1 MFCGKCGRELE
12 DDCTFCPMC
21 GAKVNNE
28 IVEETSKKDVI
39 QNNITE
45 NNNTS
50 ATVTKNIVR
59 KNGDNKKE
67 IIVLA
72 IIIIIVILLVV
83 SLIIIFMNLSKQS
96 TSNNETDATVQSAEN
111 IEPNQ
116 ENILITYDDGSITQD
131 RFLVY
136 YKMFY
141 DYLKS
146 YGYTDEEI
154 VDEIV
159 LKTIADDMILNEAIK
174 NNIELSKEEIDEI
187 ENTFKDEEYI
197 DYIKNELEINVDDFK
212 EVYYNDYKIQSYLEV
227 LSEEA
232 TDDEIEEYIKSKY
245 TDSESID
252 MTEYETSHI
261 LITDFD
267 TAQDVLERAKNGEDF
282 ANLAREYSEDTPT
295 ANLGGKYYVYDDGNT
310 VDEYANTVFSMNV
323 GEIYNELVSTYY
335 GYHIIKLDAK
345 NENARVNNKNERLE
359 YVRDLFDNSVKNSN
373 YKINEE
379 KMENLLNSIS

>member
-59 KNGDNKKE
+59 KNGDNKKG

-116 ENILITYDDGSITQD
+116 ENILITYDGGSITQD

-187 ENTFKDEEYI
+187 ENTLVEH
-197 DYIKNELEINVDDFK
+197 NVQKGDI
-212 EVYYNDYKIQSYLEV
+212 Y
-227 LSEEA
+227 
-232 TDDEIEEYIKSKY
+232 
-245 TDSESID
+245 
-252 MTEYETSHI
+252 
-261 LITDFD
+261 
-267 TAQDVLERAKNGEDF
+267 
-282 ANLAREYSEDTPT
+282 T
-295 ANLGGKYYVYDDGNT
+295 ANQAKY
-310 VDEYANTVFSMNV
+310 
-323 GEIYNELVSTYY
+323 
-335 GYHIIKLDAK
+335 DAV
-345 NENARVNNKNERLE
+345 VN
-359 YVRDLFDNSVKNSN
+359 
-373 YKINEE
+373 
-379 KMENLLNSIS
+379 